1 MATDLLIH
9 GTGLIALLL
18 NVLALCRS
26 CERSLRIQSGL
37 SGVAWAANN
46 LLLGANTAA
55 ALTLVSASRTATSAV
70 LLQRSARLRAFG
82 FGCFSLVTLA
92 VGLSAW
98 DGWSSAMVTGATLL
112 STYAMFY
119 MRGRSLRWI
128 MIAVS
133 NFVLPG
139 YFTRGEAEG
148 RANDFLGR
156 RHEDLS
162 LHSFG
167 LAPGGYI
174 CFYDS
179 LRNGDKWHPFTR
191 PDDDVARKRLDVKQT
206 AGQGRIGRRREK
218 R

>member
-92 VGLSAW
+92 VGLSTW

-133 NFVLPG
+133 ALWMHHAWTHDSWEQLVANLATMAAALVGVWRLE
-139 YFTRGEAEG
+139 RAGEA
-148 RANDFLGR
+148 
-156 RHEDLS
+156 
-162 LHSFG
+162 
-167 LAPGGYI
+167 AP
-174 CFYDS
+174 S
-179 LRNGDKWHPFTR
+179 
-191 PDDDVARKRLDVKQT
+191 A
-206 AGQGRIGRRREK
+206 
-218 R
+218 